1 MTYNFDPDRWYE
13 DERARLEMRR
23 RAGEIGE
30 DEATRAVEELDRRY
44 EAMLKRLDGTFPV
57 AGPTASK

>member
-30 DEATRAVEELDRRY
+30 DEVARAVEELDRRY

-57 AGPTASK
+57 AGRDAPR